1 MIFEILMYAQIV
13 LLIIATGANAT
24 YAVWLQRGMAN
35 RDALPFVLLGIQF
48 IDYRIVRPVYMLLL
62 ITGIGLY
69 LTAEESQSAWTLLAV
84 ILWFIVL
91 IVGLAGY
98 SPTLRKQI
106 ALEASAGA
114 DSAEYKVV
122 AWRGVFLGIAA
133 GLIVLVIIYLMVFQP
148 DLWA

>member
-1 MIFEILMYAQIV
+1 
-13 LLIIATGANAT
+13 
-24 YAVWLQRGMAN
+24 MA
-35 RDALPFVLLGIQF
+35 
-48 IDYRIVRPVYMLLL
+48 RPAYVLLL

-69 LTAEESQSAWTLLAV
+69 LAAEESQSAWTLLAV
-84 ILWFIVL
+84 ILWLIVL
-91 IVGLAGY
+91 IVGFAGY

-114 DSAEYKVV
+114 DSAEYKSV

-148 DLWA
+148 ALWA

>member
-1 MIFEILMYAQIV
+1 MIFEILMYVQIV

-35 RDALPFVLLGIQF
+35 RDSLSFVLQGIQF
-48 IDYRIVRPVYMLLL
+48 FDNRITRPAYMLLL

-84 ILWFIVL
+84 ILWLIVL
-91 IVGLAGY
+91 IVGFAGY

-114 DSAEYKVV
+114 DSAEYKTV
-122 AWRGVFLGIAA
+122 AWRGTFIGIAA

-148 DLWA
+148 TLWA